1 MTELTLEQRLSC
13 AIMSV
18 PNEDPIQ
25 YFNSMY
31 KTISPVMVQ
40 EAVRVAKKE
49 LQKEN
54 KKNGKPVNV
63 YLTLGSDGNT
73 RSLYTGAIGALLW
86 LPQYLDIAGNSFGVS
101 KEDIET
107 TKRVLRAVKLPQAF
121 DAKFNEATNT
131 LEESS
136 SCRHY
141 ASFLAS
147 LVAWFTNGT
156 TLVTCKS
163 KLRTNLELTRF
174 LTGLALNSFPSIPFT
189 AYYIGSIKTNDAMEL
204 SERMSRVVDFN
215 KYMTP
220 ESITLNQPKFT
231 VQNES
236 APLVGISGHPLA
248 NTILGQEN
256 NGNVE
261 WFGLFQE
268 SDEFAKICQKA
279 GVTVKDVKKYMYQTS
294 EAEHARNLEHGD
306 KIAQFINQQNFTKEL
321 FELRHKTYG
330 LEGLDDEEEQTEEQ
344 RYGV

>member
-1 MTELTLEQRLSC
+1 MTDLSIEQRLSM

-40 EAVRVAKKE
+40 ESVRVAKAE

-86 LPQYLDIAGNSFGVS
+86 LFDYIDIAGKSFGVS
-101 KEDIET
+101 QSEIET
-107 TKRVLRAVKLPQAF
+107 AKKVLRAIKLPQAF
-121 DAKFNEATNT
+121 DAKFNEAENK

-147 LVAWFTNGT
+147 FVAWLTNGT
-156 TLVTCKS
+156 SLVTCKD
-163 KLRTNLELTRF
+163 KLRTNMELTRF
-174 LTGLALNSFPSIPFT
+174 LTGLALNSFPSVPFT
-189 AYYIGSIKTNDAMEL
+189 AYYIGSIKTNDMMEL
-204 SERMSRVVDFN
+204 AEKMARVVDFS

-220 ESITLNQPKFT
+220 ESITLNQPKFV
-231 VQNES
+231 VQNEC

-256 NGNVE
+256 NGNIE

-268 SDEFAKICQKA
+268 SDEFARICQKA
-279 GVTVKDVKKYMYQTS
+279 GFTVKDVKKYMYQTS
-294 EAEHARNLEHGD
+294 EGEHTRNLERGD
-306 KIAQFINQQNFTKEL
+306 KLAQFIQSQHITKEL
-321 FELRHKTYG
+321 FNLRHKAY
-330 LEGLDDEEEQTEEQ
+330 GLDDDEDGESK
-344 RYGV
+344 YNV

>member
-1 MTELTLEQRLSC
+1 MTDLSIEQKLMQ
-13 AIMSV
+13 AIASV

-31 KTISPVMVQ
+31 KTISPVL
-40 EAVRVAKKE
+40 VRESVRMAKRE

-73 RSLYTGAIGALLW
+73 RSLYTGAIGTLLW
-86 LPQYLDIAGNSFGVS
+86 LFDYIDVAGKSFGVS
-101 KEDIET
+101 QTDIDT
-107 TKRVLRAVKLPQAF
+107 TKKVLRAIKLPQAF
-121 DAKFNEATNT
+121 DAKFNETEDKF
-131 LEESS
+131 EESS

-156 TLVTCKS
+156 SLVTCKD
-163 KLRTNLELTRF
+163 KLRSNMELTRF

-189 AYYIGSIKTNDAMEL
+189 AYYIGSIKTNDMMEL
-204 SERMSRVVDFN
+204 AEKMSRVVDFN

-220 ESITLNQPKFT
+220 ESITLNQPKFV
-231 VQNES
+231 VQNEC

-248 NTILGQEN
+248 NTVLGQEN
-256 NGNVE
+256 NGNIE

-279 GVTVKDVKKYMYQTS
+279 GVTVKDVKKYMYQTT
-294 EAEHARNLEHGD
+294 EMEHAKNLEKGD
-306 KIAQFINQQNFTKEL
+306 KLARFIQNQHFTKEL
-321 FELRHKTYG
+321 FELRHKAYG
-330 LEGLDDEEEQTEEQ
+330 LNDEDENKDDK
-344 RYGV
+344 YSI